1 MKILLIIVL
10 STLMCGCGISET
22 KYNKVISQR
31 DSLQLEVNKLKQDV
45 DVLKN
50 GEERLMNFIRLHKD
64 NCEYVKAFDNLNNL
78 KKYHPESPLFKEHEA
93 LFSDIEKKATII
105 IDSIAKAERDS
116 IKLASINELG
126 VWKIGNYVNDFD
138 EPTGEHF
145 VYSEF
150 YGTFSNSAT
159 AGSTLRIY
167 VTVTTDYGVSFR
179 FDEYDNGT
187 FEEREYCNSA
197 KVVNKKLRSVY
208 TFESSYNYHWFR
220 DENGKSIS
228 VDSILM
234 KEGIYEFY
242 YRLKYGTN
250 YSFKIDSQYLNNALV
265 KAGIKSIDDL

>member
-78 KKYHPESPLFKEHEA
+78 KKYHPESPLFKEYEA

-105 IDSIAKAERDS
+105 IDSITKAERDS
-116 IKLASINELG
+116 IKLASINDLG

-167 VTVTTDYGVSFR
+167 VNVTEYGVSFR

-187 FEEREYCNSA
+187 FEEIEYCNSA

-208 TFESSYNYHWFR
+208 KFESSYCYNWFS
-220 DENGKSIS
+220 DENGNSIS
-228 VDSILM
+228 IDSILM

-242 YRLKYGTN
+242 YRLKYGTI

>member
-78 KKYHPESPLFKEHEA
+78 KKYHPESPLFKEYEA

-187 FEEREYCNSA
+187 FEEIEYCNSA

-208 TFESSYNYHWFR
+208 TFESSYNYRWFR
-220 DENGKSIS
+220 DENRNSIS
-228 VDSILM
+228 IDSILM

-242 YRLKYGTN
+242 YRLKYGTK